1 MIGRH
6 DNYCG
11 LPARPQQIRL
21 GGPLPSAFLHAPSD
35 AHMAADFGDAMHVP
49 GEPEQNFIDAH
60 VEQEELRAQLEL
72 LNQRKAA
79 CDKRCAALEA
89 REELQEEKW
98 RRVQLVAKESARSF
112 YERAQ
117 GGSSTSSAG
126 GPASADTSAWDLDA
140 RMKWHRRRTQ
150 DRLRSLYRE
159 PTADRLKSLQF
170 QANGSANLTQMPFMN
185 DDDWSARQPGNLHD
199 LGMDEFLKD
208 FEQHEL
214 QGIEHMWKAKQEFE
228 ELRSG
233 PATAGHGS
241 RLKAMVHFRM
251 AGEEKIAKPGK
262 E

>member
-126 GPASADTSAWDLDA
+126 GPASADTSAWDLGA
-140 RMKWHRRRTQ
+140 RPHREQLISQSSAELEDTPSSRNSTLGHLPLPRLRPTASESDVDETINQHPPRRSSRTREAAAAEASTSKRRRH
-150 DRLRSLYRE
+150 R
-159 PTADRLKSLQF
+159 
-170 QANGSANLTQMPFMN
+170 
-185 DDDWSARQPGNLHD
+185 
-199 LGMDEFLKD
+199 
-208 FEQHEL
+208 
-214 QGIEHMWKAKQEFE
+214 
-228 ELRSG
+228 
-233 PATAGHGS
+233 
-241 RLKAMVHFRM
+241 
-251 AGEEKIAKPGK
+251 
-262 E
+262 

>member
-170 QANGSANLTQMPFMN
+170 QANGAADLTQMPFMN
-185 DDDWSARQPGNLHD
+185 DDNWGSRQPGNLHD

-214 QGIEHMWKAKQEFE
+214 QGIEHMWKAKQEFD
-228 ELRSG
+228 ELRHG
-233 PATAGHGS
+233 PATAHHGS

-251 AGEEKIAKPGK
+251 AGEENIAKPAEK
-262 E
+262 